1 MAHTYKIKCIIK
13 RPDEEYGHMTAI
25 SDTLEN
31 LQRTVEGYI
40 ECVTLVHQTLGVDGE
55 CVLPGLAIICNEEG
69 IPRGLPYN
77 CRLAGIPIFGDFVIL
92 GFKGDE
98 FCDCPVSARF
108 INSYIEEIG
117 EAQP

>member
-13 RPDEEYGHMTAI
+13 RPDEEYGHVSAI

-69 IPRGLPYN
+69 RLRKLPHN
-77 CRLAGIPIFGDFVIL
+77 CVVDGIDFCGTIIAIGV
-92 GFKGDE
+92 KGDE
-98 FCDCPVSARF
+98 FADVPLSFAEWKGWV
-108 INSYIEEIG
+108 
-117 EAQP
+117 QP

>member
-13 RPDEEYGHMTAI
+13 RPDEEYGHMTSI

-40 ECVTLVHQTLGVDGE
+40 ECVTLVHQTLSVDGE

-69 IPRGLPYN
+69 RLMNLPHN
-77 CRLAGIPIFGDFVIL
+77 CVVDGIDFCGTIIAIGV
-92 GFKGDE
+92 KGDE
-98 FCDCPVSARF
+98 FCDVPLSFEDWKGWV
-108 INSYIEEIG
+108 
-117 EAQP
+117 QP